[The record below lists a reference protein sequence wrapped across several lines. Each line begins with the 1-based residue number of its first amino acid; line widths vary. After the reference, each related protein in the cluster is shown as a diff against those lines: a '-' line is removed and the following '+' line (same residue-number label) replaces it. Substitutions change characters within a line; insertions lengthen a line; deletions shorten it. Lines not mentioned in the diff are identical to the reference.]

1 MFCHLIGEDKMSK
14 HVTYAE
20 GMRNAYRIFYQVS
33 QRKEATLSAWEMG
46 CEHFDWLY
54 LALDIEHNSKSSRG

>member
-1 MFCHLIGEDKMSK
+1 MSK

-20 GMRNAYRIFYQVS
+20 GMRNAYKIFNQIS

-46 CEHFDWLY
+46 CEDFDWLR
-54 LALDIEHNSKSSRG
+54 LAPDIEHNGEPSHLVRG